1 MNDVYNGACIQ
12 GSHVHCWETGHS
24 FIYRY
29 HGELMS
35 VTDSRQ
41 QGQQPKI
48 EIVAHVHIQAG
59 NNQELAVQVGG
70 INRLDACKVSCFHS

>member
-1 MNDVYNGACIQ
+1 
-12 GSHVHCWETGHS
+12 
-24 FIYRY
+24 
-29 HGELMS
+29 MS